1 MAENLISSPAYRVAF
16 SMYVALGG
24 DPNMTFDSVDA
35 VYAAIDELY
44 GKGTRVTIENL
55 SVEITENGG
64 YLYDNEEITGYK
76 PVSVNVSVPQ
86 KYTDEQV
93 ESLKET
99 ARQEGYD
106 SGYDLGVAD
115 GFTQGE
121 SEGYNDGYAEG
132 LEDGAADQKELL
144 EAVTFT
150 ENGTYTKEDGYN
162 QVTVAV
168 EMPEIP
174 TFETEELSIE
184 LTENGTYNYTPTKDG
199 YSKVD
204 VTVNVA
210 SSGGEG
216 STGIDLVALGFTAE
230 EQTAY
235 DNSINN
241 LNTAAQTRAQTIL
254 DEWTAPN
261 SLSNAYTGL
270 TDLVVFPVVPTRHSS
285 AWQMQNT
292 FKNCTNLKV
301 LGPIGAGTSNSVLY
315 LNSTFENCGNLE
327 TAPKVYIS
335 ESAVSAFKNCF
346 SLKDASAIT
355 GTSSGI
361 GASNM
366 FENCVNLETAP
377 AITVSYGDYIFKNCE
392 KLTDISNFKVYFEK
406 LASSRCSTAGMFYGC
421 KSLETLLSTSSSYNY
436 WYRAYNYTEMFYGCE
451 KLNTTTLIS
460 IGTSSSSTLPY
471 ILDSMFE
478 GCTSLTR
485 PVISTV
491 SSNRGTNYTASR
503 MYYGCTALTKGASF
517 SFSKFK
523 DISYMYQ
530 GCTSMTQIADMDCP
544 LIANCSNFAYNCT
557 ALTTLGGFTNLG
569 QQASL
574 TGTTSMINRCSALT
588 HDSIL
593 NVINGLYDRATAGY
607 SVLTLKLHANT
618 LALLSDE
625 EIAIATNKGW
635 IIS

>member
-24 DPNMTFDSVDA
+24 DPNTTFDSVDA
-35 VYAAIDELY
+35 IYAAIDELY

-115 GFTQGE
+115 GFIQGE

-184 LTENGTYNYTPTKDG
+184 LTKNGTYNYTPTTDG

-210 SSGGEG
+210 SSGGGGLDWSASGYSEDAIAYCN
-216 STGIDLVALGFTAE
+216 STIEDDIAYIKTALTKF
-230 EQTAY
+230 
-235 DNSINN
+235 NN
-241 LNTAAQTRAQTIL
+241 
-254 DEWTAPN
+254 
-261 SLSNAYTGL
+261 
-270 TDLVVFPVVPTRHSS
+270 
-285 AWQMQNT
+285 
-292 FKNCTNLKV
+292 
-301 LGPIGAGTSNSVLY
+301 AGTSSNKNQALRNDGRLVYAPVIICANTVTKARDVFSGCGALKYVPRFSAAAATDVNYSYGLFGSCVALRRVDRIELPKSTSCKKMFYDCLSLEYVPLFDTSGVVSMEEMFAMSGYLY
-315 LNSTFENCGNLE
+315 PN
-327 TAPKVYIS
+327 TALTTVPLFDTSKVQTMYNM
-335 ESAVSAFKNCF
+335 FKYCEGLTTVPLFN
-346 SLKDASAIT
+346 
-355 GTSSGI
+355 TSSLTNSQYMFNGCSSLTTVPLFNLSNVTTM
-361 GASNM
+361 ANM
-366 FENCVNLETAP
+366 FEA
-377 AITVSYGDYIFKNCE
+377 
-392 KLTDISNFKVYFEK
+392 
-406 LASSRCSTAGMFYGC
+406 
-421 KSLETLLSTSSSYNY
+421 
-436 WYRAYNYTEMFYGCE
+436 
-451 KLNTTTLIS
+451 
-460 IGTSSSSTLPY
+460 
-471 ILDSMFE
+471 
-478 GCTSLTR
+478 CTSLTTI
-485 PVISTV
+485 PQFDT
-491 SSNRGTNYTASR
+491 SSATNMTR
-503 MYYGCTALTKGASF
+503 MFSDCKALTAIPSF
-517 SFSKFK
+517 NSGKVTNMATMCQNTISLQSIGELDCSSVTNIGSFFGS
-523 DISYMYQ
+523 S
-530 GCTSMTQIADMDCP
+530 STQI
-544 LIANCSNFAYNCT
+544 T
-557 ALTTLGGFTNLG
+557 TLTSLGGFKNLG
-569 QQASL
+569 QQSSVS
-574 TGTTSMINRCSALT
+574 GTNDYYFLYKCPNLT
-588 HDSIL
+588 HDAIL
-593 NVINGLYDRATAGY
+593 NVINGLYDRTTAGY
-607 SVLTLKLHANT
+607 TVLTLKLNSKT

-625 EIAIATNKGW
+625 DIAIATNKGW
-635 IIS
+635 TIS